1 MSVKKRIIIG
11 ASTLLVLV
19 ALIFLILNKNVFI
32 KNKGGDNPSGTPSA
46 APTQEASGDTTGEP
60 TKVPTPA
67 ADKSVYM
74 NADLDIE
81 TRIEALL
88 AQMTLEEKA
97 GQMVQPEQNAIS
109 LSDIKKYGFGSVL
122 SGGGSQPPSGN
133 KATDWQ
139 KHINSMKKA
148 ALETRLGIPLLYG
161 VDAVHGHNNVYGS
174 VIYPHNISLG
184 AAADADLVEKIGAAV
199 AEEVRATGIQWTFA
213 PTLGNPRNE
222 LWGRT
227 YECFGEDSS
236 LAALLGAAYIRGF
249 QGVKDTTSYLSSSH
263 VIATA
268 KHYLGEGYTTNGTNQ
283 GNVQLPSEEF
293 EKLLR
298 EVLLAP
304 YKAAI
309 EAGVRTVMPSYN
321 SVNGLKCHGNS
332 YLLNDV
338 LKGELGFTGL
348 VITDYNALEQLEGS
362 SFKDKIINGIICGND
377 LLMEPNAWKDT
388 IKAIVDGVNE
398 GKLPIE
404 RVDDAVRRILR
415 VKFEAGLFEEVIG
428 SDTEKSLMDSFGSE
442 AHRELAREAVRKS
455 LVLLKNNKLSNGSTA
470 MEALRNAGNILV
482 AGPKADDLGT
492 QCGGWTIWWQG
503 GTGSITEGTTILE
516 GIRAQAK
523 KNNQVIKYSEDAT
536 LNDSA
541 EAIIVVIGETPY
553 AETNGD
559 RSNTSLTVT
568 ADDKAMLQNLFN
580 NLEDNKRDIPVIGII
595 VAGRPLTIAEY
606 VDKFDAIVMA
616 WTPGSEGAGVADVL
630 LGDYDF
636 NGTLTVTWPWYASDI
651 EKKFSDLADEVV
663 LFKNGTGLLK
673 NGSTIKE
680 NGTTVIGKKP
690 EKSAAEIAAIAGG
703 NINLSSVGN
712 VLEAE
717 GFNANSY
724 LVNVG
729 NANNITY
736 ADGFTGEWANTKWNV
751 YISDEGT
758 YTLRFVI
765 ASAADTDSVALYYQT
780 PQINDD
786 NDANRTILP
795 IKKTASLLDYEEF
808 TMDVTLKKGAYE
820 FKFMNTKP
828 NGANFRL
835 DKIIFEKHE

>member
-1 MSVKKRIIIG
+1 MKFSKRIIIVA
-11 ASTLLVLV
+11 ASLLAAL

-32 KNKGGDNPSGTPSA
+32 QRNNAPGPSGAPSATPEASPSSTPSP
-46 APTQEASGDTTGEP
+46 APT
-60 TKVPTPA
+60 V
-67 ADKSVYM
+67 DKSVYM
-74 NADLDIE
+74 NANMDIE
-81 TRIEALL
+81 ARIDALL
-88 AQMTLEEKA
+88 SQMTLEEKA
-97 GQMVQPEQNAIS
+97 GQMVQPEQNAIT

-122 SGGGSQPPSGN
+122 SGGGSAPSSGN
-133 KATDWQ
+133 KVTDWQ

-148 ALETRLGIPLLYG
+148 SLETRLGIPLLYG

-174 VIYPHNISLG
+174 VIFPHNISLG

-213 PTLGNPRNE
+213 PTLGNPQNE

-227 YECFGEDSS
+227 YECFGEDSN
-236 LAALLGAAYIRGF
+236 LAALLGAAYIKGF
-249 QGVKDTTSYLSSSH
+249 QGVKGSSSFLNSSH

-268 KHYLGEGYTTNGTNQ
+268 KHYLGEGYTTNGINQ
-283 GNVQLPSEEF
+283 GNVQLPAEEF
-293 EKLLR
+293 EQLLR
-298 EVLLAP
+298 QVLLAP

-332 YLLNDV
+332 YLLNGV

-362 SFKDKIINGIICGND
+362 SFKDKIIKGIICGND
-377 LLMEPNAWKDT
+377 LIMEPNAWKET

-428 SDTEKSLMDSFGSE
+428 SDTEKELLEGFGSD

-455 LVLLKNNKLSNGSTA
+455 LVLLKNDKLANGKTA
-470 MEALRNAGNILV
+470 IEYLKDSKNLLV

-503 GTGSITEGTTILE
+503 GTGNITEGTTILE

-523 KNNQVIKYSEDAT
+523 KNNQIIKYSEDAT
-536 LNDSA
+536 INDSA
-541 EAIIVVIGETPY
+541 EAIIVVIGEAPY

-559 RSNTSLTVT
+559 RSNTTLTVT
-568 ADDKAMLQNLFN
+568 ADDKAMLQNLFE
-580 NLEDNKRDIPVIGII
+580 NLAESQRDIPVIA
-595 VAGRPLTIAEY
+595 VLVSGRPITIAEY

-616 WTPGSEGAGVADVL
+616 FTPGSEGQGVADVL
-630 LGDYDF
+630 LGDYEF
-636 NGTLTVTWPWYASDI
+636 NGTLTFTWPWYASDI
-651 EKKFSDLADEVV
+651 DKKFSDLADEVV

-673 NGSTIKE
+673 NGKSIKE
-680 NGTTVIGKKP
+680 SGTQSIGKKP
-690 EKSAAEIAAIAGG
+690 EKSPAEIAAIAGG
-703 NINLSSVGN
+703 SINLSSVGN

-717 GFNANSY
+717 VFNANSY
-724 LVNVG
+724 LVSVG
-729 NANNITY
+729 NANNITF
-736 ADGFTGEWANTKWNV
+736 AEGFTGEWANTKWNV
-751 YISDEGT
+751 YITEEGK
-758 YTLRFVI
+758 YTLRFII
-765 ASAADTDSVALYYQT
+765 ASAADSNSVALYYQT

-808 TMDVTLKKGAYE
+808 TMEVTLKKGSYE
-820 FKFMNTKP
+820 FKFMNTTP

-835 DKIIFEKHE
+835 DKIIFDKHE